1 MYDVFLHMLKKTV
14 SFSFFTLCIYS
25 FYAQTPCI
33 NGMSGG
39 YPCENVE
46 MLSYMS
52 GGSIGGG
59 DMNDIWGWVDP
70 TYGTEYVII
79 GRTNGTAF
87 IDISDPL
94 NPVYKANLPTA
105 TSSSMWR
112 DIKVYNNHAFIVAEA
127 GGHGMQVVDLTT
139 LSNITSPPQT
149 IEADAIYSGWGNAHN
164 IVINESTAKAYG
176 VGTST
181 FEGGLHILDISN
193 PTDPTLIGEFSNDG
207 YTHDA
212 QVVSYIGPDT
222 NYQGKEIAFCCNENT
237 VAVVDVTNPNDAV
250 LISST
255 GYSGVNYTHQGWLTE
270 DHAYFISNDELDEQ

>member
-1 MYDVFLHMLKKTV
+1 
-14 SFSFFTLCIYS
+14 
-25 FYAQTPCI
+25 
-33 NGMSGG
+33 MSGV

-46 MLSYMS
+46 MLSYMT

-94 NPVYKANLPTA
+94 NPVYIANLPTA

-181 FEGGLHILDISN
+181 FEG
-193 PTDPTLIGEFSNDG
+193 
-207 YTHDA
+207 A
-212 QVVSYIGPDT
+212 
-222 NYQGKEIAFCCNENT
+222 
-237 VAVVDVTNPNDAV
+237 
-250 LISST
+250 
-255 GYSGVNYTHQGWLTE
+255 
-270 DHAYFISNDELDEQ
+270 